1 MKKTSLTT
9 ILVRPFFLL
18 VLCGFLLNGLVVKN
32 VTLSAGQE
40 KPEVIEMEQIPS
52 PFPHL
57 DKFYPPQT
65 QAPVLLIEM
74 LKLAM
79 FYHSVGYDAVQNDWE
94 NARRGFENFKKQ
106 IIKLS
111 GMIPKWKQYFK
122 MDVVEE
128 LGRAVAQKNVSA
140 IMEVRNKKIGGGICG
155 KCHGEYRTQVWF
167 RYHWKDF
174 GKIMVADPVSQKN
187 FSYFVF
193 MTMVAESF
201 EGIKIDT
208 LQNQPANARK
218 AFQAFTARV
227 GALKKVC
234 RECHDPKQGEMRYFV
249 SSDVMGIIDELGAEL
264 SKTTPT
270 HEKVEGLFMGIG
282 IAMCYKCHQVHGP
295 AATVQKFWRKQLSGQ
310 SR

>member
-128 LGRAVAQKNVSA
+128 LGRA
-140 IMEVRNKKIGGGICG
+140 I
-155 KCHGEYRTQVWF
+155 
-167 RYHWKDF
+167 
-174 GKIMVADPVSQKN
+174 
-187 FSYFVF
+187 
-193 MTMVAESF
+193 
-201 EGIKIDT
+201 
-208 LQNQPANARK
+208 
-218 AFQAFTARV
+218 
-227 GALKKVC
+227 
-234 RECHDPKQGEMRYFV
+234 
-249 SSDVMGIIDELGAEL
+249 
-264 SKTTPT
+264 
-270 HEKVEGLFMGIG
+270 
-282 IAMCYKCHQVHGP
+282 
-295 AATVQKFWRKQLSGQ
+295 
-310 SR
+310 